1 MFKASSTSAG
11 PEGLTFDI
19 QAHSV
24 YDGPGSRT
32 TVFMNGCPFACKWC
46 CNPEGLSRKPVLM
59 RREVRCVSCGHCF
72 EVCPNGAITLA
83 PDQKPVFDHAV
94 CATCEGHECVGVCYH
109 EALVLSGVTRTVEE
123 LIDIFQRD
131 RHFWG
136 SRGGVTFSGGEPL
149 RQKEFMRPL
158 LRRCK
163 EIRINTCAETT
174 ASLPSDWFMEAAS
187 FLDWI
192 FVDIKSMD
200 PEAHKAMTGADNALT
215 LKNIRLLGESDL
227 DCFVVVRIPVI
238 EGFNDSEANFRAT
251 ARFVRECGLEV
262 INLLPYHRL
271 GESKW
276 KQLGI
281 DYAFKDVPGMALS
294 KLAQPAAWIRDEGLT
309 CYVGWATPF

>member
-1 MFKASSTSAG
+1 VYNASSTDVG

-32 TVFMNGCPFACKWC
+32 TVFLNGCPFACQWC
-46 CNPEGLSRKPVLM
+46 CNPEGLSRTPVLM
-59 RREVRCVSCGHCF
+59 HREVRCVSCGNCV
-72 EVCPNGAITLA
+72 EACPKGAITLT
-83 PDQKPVFDHAV
+83 PDQEHVIDRALCV
-94 CATCEGHECVGVCYH
+94 DCEDHECVEVCYH
-109 EALVLSGVTRTVEE
+109 EALALSGVTRTVEE
-123 LIDIFQRD
+123 LIQVFQRD
-131 RHFWG
+131 RQFWG
-136 SRGGVTFSGGEPL
+136 TGGGATFSGGEPL
-149 RQKEFMRPL
+149 LQKEFMRPL
-158 LRRCK
+158 LRRCR

-174 ASLPSDWFMEAAS
+174 ACLPSDWFMEAAS
-187 FLDWI
+187 LLDWV

-215 LKNIRLLGESDL
+215 LKNIRLLGGSDL

-238 EGFNDSEANFRAT
+238 PGFNDSEANIRAT

-276 KQLGI
+276 KEL
-281 DYAFKDVPGMALS
+281 DREYAFKDVPGMELS
-294 KLAQPAAWIRDEGLT
+294 KLDQPAEWVREEGLT
-309 CYVGWATPF
+309 CYAGWVTPF